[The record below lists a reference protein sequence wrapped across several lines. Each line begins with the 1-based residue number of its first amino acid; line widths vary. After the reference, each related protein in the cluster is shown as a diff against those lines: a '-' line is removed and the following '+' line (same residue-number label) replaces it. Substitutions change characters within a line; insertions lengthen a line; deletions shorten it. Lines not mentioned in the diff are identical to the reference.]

1 MSTKGKLLNH
11 YLKIRSIGEG
21 PYSKIKLM
29 RSVEDGRFYAMK
41 KYNLFILKKKN
52 KLLKKEKGEGN
63 ENLT

>member
-1 MSTKGKLLNH
+1 MTQGKLINQ

-29 RSVEDGRFYAMK
+29 RNIQDGLLYAMK

-52 KLLKKEKGEGN
+52 KLMKKEKGQGIQ
-63 ENLT
+63 LVI